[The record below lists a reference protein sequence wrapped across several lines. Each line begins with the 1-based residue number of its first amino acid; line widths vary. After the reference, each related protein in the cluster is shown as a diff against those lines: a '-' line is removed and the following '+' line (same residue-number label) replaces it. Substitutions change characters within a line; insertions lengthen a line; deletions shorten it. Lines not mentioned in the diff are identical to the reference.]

1 MRAEIQNSSILRL
14 LLILMTFIVIAIGL
28 RTLATVVGPVLVALV
43 LALACAPLYQWLQRK
58 GMKSGLALLT
68 MTVLLLAV
76 FLGLGWL
83 VLSSFQTLAQTLPT
97 YTENM
102 QAQVAE
108 LSARLAELGI
118 NRESASTVGN
128 TAVSAITTIAA
139 QVLSIGLNMVVTAVI
154 ILVLLIFLIAESPAY
169 AARLRRGLGEK
180 NDLVAKVRGFRQSVL
195 FYFVARIKVNL
206 LTSAGIL
213 VMLLVTNI
221 DSALLWS
228 VLAFFLS
235 FVPYFGII
243 IAMIPPLILGFAQ
256 YGIEM
261 VVLLTIGYT
270 IINQVAEQILAPKII
285 GDQISLSPALTFVA
299 LFFWGWMFDFMGVL
313 LAAPLTV
320 MMVMLFDHFPETRWL
335 AALAVADKA
344 EPTPVSTPE
353 KTEQDS

>member
-1 MRAEIQNSSILRL
+1 MRAEIQNSPILRL

-28 RTLATVVGPVLVALV
+28 RTLAAVVGPVLVALV

-58 GMKSGLALLT
+58 GMKSSLALLM
-68 MTVLLLAV
+68 MTLLLLTV

-102 QAQVAE
+102 QTQVAE
-108 LSARLAELGI
+108 ISASLAELGVD
-118 NRESASTVGN
+118 RESARAVGN

-139 QVLSIGLNMVVTAVI
+139 QVLSIGLNMAVTAVI

-169 AARLRRGLGEK
+169 ATRLRRGLGDK
-180 NDLVAKVRGFRQSVL
+180 NDLVVKVRSFRQSIL

-206 LTSAGIL
+206 LTATGVFI
-213 VMLLVTNI
+213 MLWVTDI
-221 DSALLWS
+221 DSPLLWS

-243 IAMIPPLILGFAQ
+243 IAMIPPLVLGFAQ
-256 YGIEM
+256 FGIEM
-261 VVLLTIGYT
+261 VVVLIIGYT

-344 EPTPVSTPE
+344 EPATT
-353 KTEQDS
+353 TEETGQN

>member
-1 MRAEIQNSSILRL
+1 MLAEIQNSSILRL
-14 LLILMTFIVIAIGL
+14 LLIMMAFIIIAVGL
-28 RTLATVVGPVLVALV
+28 RMLATVVGPVLVALV

-58 GMKSGLALLT
+58 GMKAGLALLT
-68 MTVLLLAV
+68 MTALLLAV

-97 YTENM
+97 YTANM
-102 QAQVAE
+102 QAQVADI
-108 LSARLAELGI
+108 SASLAELGVD
-118 NRESASTVGN
+118 RESASAVGD

-139 QVLSIGLNMVVTAVI
+139 SVLSMGINMVVTAVI
-154 ILVLLIFLIAESPAY
+154 ILVLLIFLIAESPSY
-169 AARLRRGLGEK
+169 ATRLRRGLGEQNAIVTK
-180 NDLVAKVRGFRQSVL
+180 IRAFRQSVL

-213 VMLLVTNI
+213 IMLTVTGI
-221 DSALLWS
+221 DSALLWT

-256 YGIEM
+256 YGISM
-261 VVLLTIGYT
+261 VVVLTIGYT

-285 GDQISLSPALTFVA
+285 GNQISLSPALTFVA
-299 LFFWGWMFDFMGVL
+299 LFFWGWMFDFMGIL

-335 AALAVADKA
+335 AVLAVTDKA
-344 EPTPVSTPE
+344 ETAPVST
-353 KTEQDS
+353 TEETGDNE